1 MDMNKLKVF
10 IAGQKYFAAEVF
22 KQCLNADL
30 TVVGVCAP
38 ASDNYLR
45 TLANSYGV
53 PVVTPMEL
61 TPKAVIGADLGICAH
76 YFGAISEEVRSAATH
91 GWIGYHPSLL
101 PRHRG
106 KSSIEWALKM
116 RDFIT
121 GGSVYWLSE
130 GMDEGDIANQDY
142 CFIDPALYALD
153 SKKAA
158 AILWRDKL
166 APMGLS
172 LIGKTVNN
180 IMWGKINR
188 RPQESAYATIEPS
201 L

>member
-1 MDMNKLKVF
+1 MNRLKVF

-22 KQCLNADL
+22 KQCLNANL
-30 TVVGVCAP
+30 TVVGVCSP
-38 ASDNYLR
+38 ESDKHLRVLASGH
-45 TLANSYGV
+45 GV
-53 PVVTPMEL
+53 PVIKPMEL
-61 TPKAVIGADLGICAH
+61 TREAVISADLGICAH
-76 YFGAISEEVRSAATH
+76 YFGFVSEEVRTATTF

-121 GGSVYWLSE
+121 GGSVYWLSD
-130 GMDEGDIANQDY
+130 GMDEGDIATQDY
-142 CFIDPALYALD
+142 CFIYPALYVLD
-153 SKKAA
+153 SKEAA

-180 IMWGKINR
+180 IMWGEINR
-188 RPQESAYATIEPS
+188 RPQEHTYATVEPS